1 MTGNRA
7 GRLRRVAESNP
18 TMERVARG
26 IVGRYRSLNPVR
38 VRPRKRFA
46 MSYYREKLDRIAV
59 WAPQHTENDN
69 FYYALTPRNRSDL
82 SALIAVVVGSTPGTI
97 DGYLAELSHDQGLR
111 SHITSIMKGDPAL
124 RDIQVQFGRREG
136 WYAIVR
142 ALKPTLVVETGVHHG
157 VGACVLTAAL
167 LANAAEGFPGRY
179 VGTDINPDAGRLFV
193 GRYAEQG
200 RILYGDSIASL
211 TAIDDPIDVFINDS
225 DHSAEY
231 EGREYDVIASKLAQV
246 SVVLGDNSHV
256 TQKLSDFA
264 REHDRPFVFFKEEP
278 DQHWYPGAGIGISPS
293 SVPIGSSRQV

>member
-1 MTGNRA
+1 
-7 GRLRRVAESNP
+7 
-18 TMERVARG
+18 MERVARG
-26 IVGRYRSLNPVR
+26 IVGRYRALNPVR
-38 VRPRKRFA
+38 VRARKRLA
-46 MSYYREKLDRIAV
+46 MSYYREKLNRIAV

-69 FYYALTPRNRSDL
+69 FYYALTPRNRRDL
-82 SALIAVVVGSTPGTI
+82 SALIAVVVGSKPGTI
-97 DGYLAELSHDQGLR
+97 DGYLAELFQDQGLR
-111 SHITSIMKGDPAL
+111 SHITSIMKDDPEL
-124 RDIQVQFGRREG
+124 RDIQVEFGRREG

-167 LANAAEGFPGRY
+167 LANAAEGFSGRY
-179 VGTDINPDAGRLFV
+179 LGTDINPDAGRLFV

-231 EGREYDVIASKLAQV
+231 EGREYDAIASKLAQV

-293 SVPIGSSRQV
+293 SVPIGSIRQV